1 MTKVNLT
8 IQRKAILEV
17 IQHSHD
23 HPTAADVIERLRENG
38 HSFAYGTVY
47 NSLRYLTD
55 ASLIRELKLGEAVSR
70 YDGRT
75 EDHQHIVCKQ
85 CGKVGEVTVEVPEEW
100 IREVESETKFKI
112 NHAHVVLE
120 GVCEQCA
127 SQQS

>member
-85 CGKVGEVTVEVPEEW
+85 CGKVGEVSVEVPEEW
-100 IREVESETKFKI
+100 IQEVESETKFKI